1 MSAVDTALTANRGP
15 MRLVVTVDTEED
27 NWGHVR
33 RPSYSCRN
41 IGRVPVVQELF
52 DAFDVVPAY
61 LVTYPV
67 ATDVSAVS
75 VLRPIADRGGCEIGA
90 HCHPWNTP
98 PLVEANTPQHSMLA
112 NLPRDLQYAKIK
124 CLHYAI
130 ASSFSNEPR
139 LFKAGRFGYDAGVGR
154 VLQQLAYRVDTS
166 VTPYTSWASAHGPD
180 FTDVGP
186 EPFRIS
192 GDDDT
197 PDATATKLVEV
208 PVSIGFLQRGFA
220 RRNRIL
226 QAVSRSPLRRLRVTG
241 LLDRLGLVSK
251 AWLCPELADGRTM
264 IRLARAMMR
273 DGYRVL
279 NLMFHSPSLLA
290 GLTPFTGTAGDER
303 QFLDHLEEFLTFAR
317 GEGVKPARLSELEH
331 LV

>member
-1 MSAVDTALTANRGP
+1 MNAVGAAGSVRRGP
-15 MRLVVTVDTEED
+15 VRLVVTVDTEED
-27 NWGHVR
+27 DWGHVR
-33 RPSYSCRN
+33 RPSYRCRN

-52 DAFDVVPAY
+52 DAFGVVPTY

-75 VLRPIADRGGCEIGA
+75 FLRRIADRGACEIGA

-98 PLVEANTPQHSMLA
+98 PFVEADTRQHSMLA

-130 ASSFSNEPR
+130 VSSFSVEPR
-139 LFKAGRFGYDAGVGR
+139 LFKAGRFSYDVGVGE
-154 VLQQLAYRVDTS
+154 VLQQLAYRIDTS
-166 VTPYTSWASAHGPD
+166 VTPYTSWAWAQGPD
-180 FTDVGP
+180 FTDIGP
-186 EPFRIS
+186 GLFRIS
-192 GDDDT
+192 NNHDSPNT
-197 PDATATKLVEV
+197 MKLVEV

-220 RRNRIL
+220 RRQRIL
-226 QAVSRSPLRRLRVTG
+226 QAVGRSPLRRLGMRG

-251 AWLCPELADGRTM
+251 AWLSPELADGRTM
-264 IRLARAMMR
+264 IRLARAMTR

-279 NLMFHSPSLLA
+279 NLTFHSPSLLA
-290 GLTPFTGTAGDER
+290 GLTPYTRTHADER
-303 QFLDHLEEFLTFAR
+303 RLLARLEKFLTFAR
-317 GEGVKPARLSELEH
+317 REGIEPARLSELEH